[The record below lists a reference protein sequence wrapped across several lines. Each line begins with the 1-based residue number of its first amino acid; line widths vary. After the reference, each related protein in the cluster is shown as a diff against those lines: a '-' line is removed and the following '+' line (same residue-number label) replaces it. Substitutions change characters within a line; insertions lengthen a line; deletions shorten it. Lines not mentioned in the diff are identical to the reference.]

1 MKVPA
6 TAWPVKSREVHNHH
20 MDSTVWNNFKFRD
33 GDIVI
38 ATYGKSGTTWV
49 QQIIAQLIFNGAESI
64 EISKLSPWID
74 FRLTPPEA
82 IAGLE
87 HQPHRRFVKTHLP
100 ADALVFS
107 QGAKYLYIGRDG
119 RDAAWSFYNHYAN
132 FTEERR
138 IALNQAPGVV
148 GPPLPPCTCDA
159 HEFFRTWFE
168 NDGAPYWPFWEHI
181 RSWWQIR
188 RVPGV
193 KLIHFNDMKANLA
206 GSIRE
211 IAEFVGLTPD
221 EAAFRRI
228 VEHCSF
234 DYMKNHA
241 ALMAPRG
248 GESWKGGGRTF
259 INKGTNGRWRDV
271 LTADEVMKYEE
282 KARAELGTECAT
294 WLAHGNQKD

>member
-1 MKVPA
+1 MT

-20 MDSTVWNNFKFRD
+20 MNSTVWNNFKFRD

-49 QQIIAQLIFNGAESI
+49 QQIIAQLIFDGAERI
-64 EISKLSPWID
+64 EVSKLSPWID

-82 IAGLE
+82 IVGLE
-87 HQPHRRFVKTHLP
+87 HLPHRRFVKTHLP

-107 QGAKYLYIGRDG
+107 PKAKYLYIGRDG

-138 IALNQAPGVV
+138 IALNEVPGLV
-148 GPPLPPCTCDA
+148 GPPLPPCTCGA

-188 RVPGV
+188 HAPSVR
-193 KLIHFNDMKANLA
+193 LIHFNDMKADLA
-206 GSIRE
+206 RSIRE
-211 IAEFVGLTPD
+211 IAEFLGLTPD
-221 EAAFRRI
+221 EAVFQRM

-234 DYMKNHA
+234 DYMKAHA
-241 ALMAPRG
+241 SLMAPRG
-248 GESWKGGGRTF
+248 GEPWKGGGRTF

-271 LTADEVMKYEE
+271 LTVEEVKKYEA
-282 KARAELGTECAT
+282 KALAELGRECAN
-294 WLAHGNQKD
+294 WLTHGKLASKE

>member
-6 TAWPVKSREVHNHH
+6 AAAWPIKSREVHNHH
-20 MDSTVWNNFKFRD
+20 MNSTVWNNFKFRE

-49 QQIIAQLIFNGAESI
+49 QQIIAQLIFKGAESI

-74 FRLTPPEA
+74 FRLTPADA

-87 HQPHRRFVKTHLP
+87 HQPHRRFIKTHLP

-107 QGAKYLYIGRDG
+107 PTAKYLYIGRDG

-132 FTEERR
+132 FTDRM
-138 IALNQAPGVV
+138 ALNQVPGLV

-188 RVPGV
+188 RAPHV
-193 KLIHFNDMKANLA
+193 KLIHFNDLKADLA
-206 GSIRE
+206 RSIRE
-211 IAEFVGLTPD
+211 IAGFLGLTPD
-221 EAAFRRI
+221 ETAFPRI

-234 DYMKNHA
+234 D
-241 ALMAPRG
+241 
-248 GESWKGGGRTF
+248 
-259 INKGTNGRWRDV
+259 
-271 LTADEVMKYEE
+271 
-282 KARAELGTECAT
+282 
-294 WLAHGNQKD
+294 